1 MLVAIIVLF
10 AVCWGPTF
18 IDDVLV
24 TYGIIRKLTYGNLKP
39 MRQVGQHFNVL

>member
-24 TYGIIRKLTYGNLKP
+24 AYGVIGKLIYGNLKP
-39 MRQVGQHFNVL
+39 MRQVGQHFKAV